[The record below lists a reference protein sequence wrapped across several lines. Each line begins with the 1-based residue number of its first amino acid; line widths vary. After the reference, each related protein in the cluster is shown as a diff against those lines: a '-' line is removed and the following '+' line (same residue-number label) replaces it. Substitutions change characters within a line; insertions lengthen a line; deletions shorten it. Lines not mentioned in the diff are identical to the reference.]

1 MPSSAV
7 GALAVIEAVAA
18 AVAQLNP
25 DAAIVAREMSELVLS
40 YLATTNQTQV
50 HYKTKEEP

>member
-7 GALAVIEAVAA
+7 GALAVIEALAA

-25 DAAIVAREMSELVLS
+25 DAALVAREMSELVLS
-40 YLATTNQTQV
+40 YLATTNQTPV
-50 HYKTKEEP
+50 HHKTKEEL